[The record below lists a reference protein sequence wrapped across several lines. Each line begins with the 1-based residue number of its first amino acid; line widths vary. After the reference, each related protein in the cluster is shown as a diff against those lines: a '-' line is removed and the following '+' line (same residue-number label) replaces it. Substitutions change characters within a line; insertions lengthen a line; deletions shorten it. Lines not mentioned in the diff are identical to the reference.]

1 MEGDRKLGL
10 QEPNEKIISEH
21 ILAFFLCYHCKG
33 MQSNTHFKPILV
45 M

>member
-1 MEGDRKLGL
+1 MEGDRKLSL
-10 QEPNEKIISEH
+10 QEPNGKIISEH

-33 MQSNTHFKPILV
+33 MQSNTGFKATLI